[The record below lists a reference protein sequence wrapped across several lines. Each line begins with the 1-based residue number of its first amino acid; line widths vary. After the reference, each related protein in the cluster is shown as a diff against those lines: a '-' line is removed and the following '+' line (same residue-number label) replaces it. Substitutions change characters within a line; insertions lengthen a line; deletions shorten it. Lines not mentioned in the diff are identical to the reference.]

1 MRLLRN
7 ILFIAIGLIV
17 MAVALSSCN
26 DSKSYA
32 DLLRD
37 ETKSINNFLAD
48 QRVIGEV
55 PGDSVFTTR
64 RGIAEKIYDESHAS
78 KGDDYEEV
86 LGRIMEELAADP
98 AKDAPFYR
106 MDEDG
111 NVYMKVVRT
120 GDMDNRP
127 KYNDLVYFRFLRYNL
142 AGYND
147 GVYPFPEG
155 NATDVTYSESI
166 RYGNYQSSSSAAWGE
181 GVQLPLNY
189 LGYGCEVELVIRS
202 QVGMSS
208 EIASVVPY
216 LYRIRYFKSNI

>member
-7 ILFIAIGLIV
+7 IFISVAGCVAI
-17 MAVALSSCN
+17 AVALSSCN
-26 DSKSYA
+26 DRKSYA

-37 ETKSINNFLAD
+37 ETKAVNNFLAD
-48 QRVIGEV
+48 QRVEGEV
-55 PGDSVFTTR
+55 PADSVFVTR
-64 RGIAEKIYDESHAS
+64 RGLAEEIYKKS
-78 KGDDYEEV
+78 GVTGVDYEEEI
-86 LGRIMEELAADP
+86 GRIMQKLAEDP
-98 AKDAPFYR
+98 GKDAPFYR

-120 GDMDNRP
+120 GDMENRP

-142 AGYND
+142 SGYDN
-147 GVYPFPEG
+147 GVYPFPDG

-166 RYGNYQSSSSAAWGE
+166 RYGNYQSASSTTWGE
-181 GVQLPLNY
+181 GIQLPLGY

-202 QVGMSS
+202 QVGMSG
-208 EIASVVPY
+208 EIASVIPY

>member
-7 ILFIAIGLIV
+7 ILFIATGYFL
-17 MAVALSSCN
+17 MSAALSSCN

-37 ETKSINNFLAD
+37 ETKAINNYLAD
-48 QRVIGEV
+48 QRVIGDA
-55 PGDSVFTTR
+55 PADSIFITR
-64 RGIAEKIYDESHAS
+64 RGLAEEIYAKS
-78 KGDDYEEV
+78 GVTGVDYEEEI
-86 LGRIMEELAADP
+86 GRIMQDLSEDP

-120 GDMDNRP
+120 GDMENRP

-142 AGYND
+142 AGYNA

-155 NATDVTYSESI
+155 NATDVSYSESI
-166 RYGNYQSSSSAAWGE
+166 RYGNYQSVSSSTWGE

-202 QVGMSS
+202 QYGMSS
-208 EIASVVPY
+208 EIAAVTPY